1 MNKNTLSTKNSICGE
16 NEGDLKTFQDKQK
29 LREYIASKLALQ
41 KVLKGV
47 LQAELK

>member
-16 NEGDLKTFQDKQK
+16 NEGEIKAFQHKQK